1 MKISQLRFYGGAR
14 QRTCRLGLADI
25 FLEVQEILL
34 SAQVAVKEETQ
45 ANGAAVIRELL
56 DAEFKKRADW
66 KGNKTGDID
75 WIKRFRYNS
84 TLIARLGVEVQI
96 SARSDLLIRDII
108 HLRNKLQAGDID
120 VGVIVVPDDRL
131 QRFLTDRTPSFSEAV
146 KYMEVEFPEAK
157 TYDIV
162 LIAVEHDATSDTPL
176 PKKRT
181 NRGRKPTEE

>member
-34 SAQVAVKEETQ
+34 SAQVAVKEEKQ

-56 DAEFKKRADW
+56 DAEFKKRIDW
-66 KGNKTGDID
+66 NGNKTGDID

-84 TLIARLGVEVQI
+84 TLIARLGVEIQI

-131 QRFLTDRTPSFSEAV
+131 QRFLTDRTPSFSDAV
-146 KYMEVEFPEAK
+146 KYMEVEFPEGK
-157 TYDIV
+157 TYPIV
-162 LIAVEHDATSDTPL
+162 LIAVEHDVASDTPL
-176 PKKRT
+176 AKKRT
-181 NRGRKPTEE
+181 NRGRKLAEA